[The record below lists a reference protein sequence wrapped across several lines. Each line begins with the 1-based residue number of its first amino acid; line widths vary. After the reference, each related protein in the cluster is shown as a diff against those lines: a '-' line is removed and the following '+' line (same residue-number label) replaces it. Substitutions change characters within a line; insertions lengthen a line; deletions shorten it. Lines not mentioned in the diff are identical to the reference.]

1 MNLKPL
7 QDFSGEE
14 RSILGLFGIDVGN
27 HDTKSRH
34 TVFAS
39 GYKKDLVL
47 NKLAT
52 EYIEIENNGV
62 TEYYTPTLEPFNF
75 ANDKTATDEMWI
87 LSLFSIAKE
96 AIARGISISNK
107 EGIVLAIGM
116 PPGDFNEKNAIA
128 YKEYY
133 RPGSEVKFY
142 YKNIPFD
149 FIIEDVFVTA
159 QCWGA
164 AAQYK
169 SLIKGLNDVYFIDI
183 GGITTDVMRMVRNQ
197 IQSDSIDSY
206 KEGVKKLFMQ
216 ISKQLRSETGN
227 NVSPLQIADVLSGKD
242 ESSSIYV
249 KFSTR
254 IHELA
259 YDWLKNLFTS
269 MITAGAEFSLT
280 PVVTLGGGPLL
291 LEDELRKVSSD
302 LGFYEW
308 KSITDNR
315 ANAIGYES
323 IAAVPKYKIKKKALD
338 EYWAKFDWE
347 HKESADEE

>member
-149 FIIEDVFVTA
+149 FIIEDVFV
-159 QCWGA
+159 
-164 AAQYK
+164 
-169 SLIKGLNDVYFIDI
+169 IK
-183 GGITTDVMRMVRNQ
+183 Q
-197 IQSDSIDSY
+197 
-206 KEGVKKLFMQ
+206 GV
-216 ISKQLRSETGN
+216 
-227 NVSPLQIADVLSGKD
+227 
-242 ESSSIYV
+242 
-249 KFSTR
+249 
-254 IHELA
+254 
-259 YDWLKNLFTS
+259 
-269 MITAGAEFSLT
+269 
-280 PVVTLGGGPLL
+280 
-291 LEDELRKVSSD
+291 
-302 LGFYEW
+302 
-308 KSITDNR
+308 
-315 ANAIGYES
+315 
-323 IAAVPKYKIKKKALD
+323 
-338 EYWAKFDWE
+338 
-347 HKESADEE
+347 

>member
-1 MNLKPL
+1 
-7 QDFSGEE
+7 
-14 RSILGLFGIDVGN
+14 
-27 HDTKSRH
+27 
-34 TVFAS
+34 
-39 GYKKDLVL
+39 
-47 NKLAT
+47 
-52 EYIEIENNGV
+52 
-62 TEYYTPTLEPFNF
+62 
-75 ANDKTATDEMWI
+75 MWI

-116 PPGDFNEKNAIA
+116 PPGDFNERNAIA

-133 RPGSEVKFY
+133 PPGSEVKFY

-254 IHELA
+254 INELA

>member
-1 MNLKPL
+1 
-7 QDFSGEE
+7 
-14 RSILGLFGIDVGN
+14 
-27 HDTKSRH
+27 
-34 TVFAS
+34 
-39 GYKKDLVL
+39 
-47 NKLAT
+47 
-52 EYIEIENNGV
+52 
-62 TEYYTPTLEPFNF
+62 
-75 ANDKTATDEMWI
+75 
-87 LSLFSIAKE
+87 
-96 AIARGISISNK
+96 
-107 EGIVLAIGM
+107 
-116 PPGDFNEKNAIA
+116 
-128 YKEYY
+128 
-133 RPGSEVKFY
+133 
-142 YKNIPFD
+142 
-149 FIIEDVFVTA
+149 
-159 QCWGA
+159 
-164 AAQYK
+164 
-169 SLIKGLNDVYFIDI
+169 
-183 GGITTDVMRMVRNQ
+183 MRMVRNQ

-291 LEDELRKVSSD
+291 LENELRKVSSD